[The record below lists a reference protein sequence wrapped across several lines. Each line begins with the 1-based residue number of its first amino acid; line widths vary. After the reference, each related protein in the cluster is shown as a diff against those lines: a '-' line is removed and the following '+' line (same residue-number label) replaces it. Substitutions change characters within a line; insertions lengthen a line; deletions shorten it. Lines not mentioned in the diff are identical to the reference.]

1 MRFEIIKKENPFNTI
16 YRIIVQPKAV
26 AHERRVGNQ
35 GDNAMTNGQ
44 SRNETLGIASYIQYI
59 ADRIAYLK
67 IFVGET
73 YPLAEIKY
81 YRELQ
86 CKIREWAKK
95 HRVAYKYLI
104 GEISRQ
110 EATEFMGVSERVFY
124 RIMGKQKAEFITFID
139 ACEKELDKKYSFI
152 PFTNDFESIVSEVV

>member
-1 MRFEIIKKENPFNTI
+1 
-16 YRIIVQPKAV
+16 
-26 AHERRVGNQ
+26 
-35 GDNAMTNGQ
+35 MTNGQ
-44 SRNETLGIASYIQYI
+44 SRNETLQIGAYIHYVSN
-59 ADRIAYLK
+59 RIAYLK

-73 YPLAEIKY
+73 YPLPEIKY

-86 CKIREWAKK
+86 HKIGEWAKK

-124 RIMGKQKAEFITFID
+124 RIMGKQKANLITFID
-139 ACEKELDKKYSFI
+139 ACEKELDRKYSFI
-152 PFTNDFESIVSEVV
+152 PFTNDFESIG